1 MPLVGPVKRVW
12 RSIIVHLPPRNFI
25 TLHYLYFIG
34 TCLLT
39 SVIFW
44 GSSTESKRVSYTDSL
59 FLTVS
64 AMTQAGLNTVNL
76 SELNTFQQSILFVLI
91 ILGSAIFVSVL
102 VVHVRRSAF
111 ETRFRR
117 IVEDQHRQRRE
128 RSWGKQPSSLSRSR
142 SRNRAGEDPNAVG
155 ILREPIKLT
164 DHSDRLSVAQ
174 RQSPRAEYNEVHYR
188 VDALSDEDNSSS
200 SPVNEDRPPSRGDG
214 ITRRSAYIPTSEDD
228 GINRRITF
236 SPPISSSR
244 ESHHTRVFSMQ
255 GVGARQ
261 DGLNHPSQSSFH
273 IYQTTSSAE
282 IGAKLQTP
290 QSPLDYPLPPGS
302 VGRNSQFSHLTVAD
316 RERLGGVEYR
326 AITFLAV
333 IVPMYFIL
341 WQLLGS
347 LGLGAYVARNRANVT
362 RWNGLNPWYFYL
374 KASFHCLPLTMVGGL
389 GLLMPYL
396 PLITRV

>member
-1 MPLVGPVKRVW
+1 M
-12 RSIIVHLPPRNFI
+12 
-25 TLHYLYFIG
+25 
-34 TCLLT
+34 
-39 SVIFW
+39 
-44 GSSTESKRVSYTDSL
+44 RVSYIDSL

-64 AMTQAGLNTVNL
+64 AMTLAGLNTVNL
-76 SELNTFQQSILFVLI
+76 SELNSFQQSILFVLI
-91 ILGSAIFVSVL
+91 MLGSAIFVSL
-102 VVHVRRSAF
+102 MVVHVRRSAF
-111 ETRFRR
+111 ENMFRN

-128 RSWGKQPSSLSRSR
+128 RSRGKHRSSLSSSGSR
-142 SRNRAGEDPNAVG
+142 QRAGEDFDSVG
-155 ILREPIKLT
+155 VRSEPVQLT
-164 DHSDRLSVAQ
+164 GRSGQPSVAQ
-174 RQSPRAEYNEVHYR
+174 RRPPVAEYNEVQNR
-188 VDALSDEDNSSS
+188 LDAFSDEDNP
-200 SPVNEDRPPSRGDG
+200 SPGPFNEERSTSGGAGTSRRP
-214 ITRRSAYIPTSEDD
+214 AYIPTSEDD

-236 SPPISSSR
+236 SSPIFPSR

-273 IYQTTSSAE
+273 IYPAAPTAGIE
-282 IGAKLQTP
+282 AKLDTSQGP
-290 QSPLDYPLPPGS
+290 IDYPLPPGS

-362 RWNGLNPWYFYL
+362 LQNGLNPW
-374 KASFHCLPLTMVGGL
+374 
-389 GLLMPYL
+389 
-396 PLITRV
+396 

>member
-1 MPLVGPVKRVW
+1 MPPVGPVKRVW
-12 RSIIVHLPPRNFI
+12 RSVIINLPSRNFI

-76 SELNTFQQSILFVLI
+76 SELNSFQQSILFVLI
-91 ILGSAIFVSVL
+91 ILGSAIFVSLL

-117 IVEDQHRQRRE
+117 IVEDQHRQRKE
-128 RSWGKQPSSLSRSR
+128 RSRGKHRSSLSRSR
-142 SRNRAGEDPNAVG
+142 SRKRAGEDPDAVG
-155 ILREPIKLT
+155 VLKEPVQLT
-164 DHSDRLSVAQ
+164 GHCDQPSVA
-174 RQSPRAEYNEVHYR
+174 RRRSPVAEYNEVQNR
-188 VDALSDEDNSSS
+188 LDGLSDEDNPSSG
-200 SPVNEDRPPSRGDG
+200 PVNENRSISRDDG
-214 ITRRSAYIPTSEDD
+214 VTRRSVYIPTSEDD
-228 GINRRITF
+228 GLNRRITF
-236 SPPISSSR
+236 SSPISLSR

-261 DGLNHPSQSSFH
+261 DGLNHPSQRSFH
-273 IYQTTSSAE
+273 IYPSTSSTE
-282 IGAKLQTP
+282 IEAKLETP
-290 QSPLDYPLPPGS
+290 QSPMDYPPPPGS

-347 LGLGAYVARNRANVT
+347 LGLGAYVARNRADVT
-362 RWNGLNPWYFYL
+362 RRNGLNPWYFYL
-374 KASFHCLPLTMVGGL
+374 
-389 GLLMPYL
+389 
-396 PLITRV
+396 

>member
-1 MPLVGPVKRVW
+1 MALLMRIAPRTAVLPVSPVKRAW
-12 RSIIVHLPPRNFI
+12 HSIIVHLPPRNFI

-39 SVIFW
+39 SIIFW
-44 GSSTESKRVSYTDSL
+44 GSSTESMRVSYIDSL

-64 AMTQAGLNTVNL
+64 AMTLAGLNTVNL
-76 SELNTFQQSILFVLI
+76 SELNSFQQSILFVLI
-91 ILGSAIFVSVL
+91 MLGSAIFVSL
-102 VVHVRRSAF
+102 MVVHVRRSAF
-111 ETRFRR
+111 ENMFRNV
-117 IVEDQHRQRRE
+117 IEDQHRQRRE
-128 RSWGKQPSSLSRSR
+128 RSRGEHRSSLSSSR
-142 SRNRAGEDPNAVG
+142 PRQRAGEDSNDIGV
-155 ILREPIKLT
+155 LREPFQLT
-164 DHSDRLSVAQ
+164 GRSGRPSVAQ
-174 RQSPRAEYNEVHYR
+174 RRPSVAEYNENNP
-188 VDALSDEDNSSS
+188 SPG
-200 SPVNEDRPPSRGDG
+200 PVNEERSTSGGAGTSRRP
-214 ITRRSAYIPTSEDD
+214 AYIPTSEDD

-236 SPPISSSR
+236 SSPVFPSR
-244 ESHHTRVFSMQ
+244 EPHHTRVFSMQ

-273 IYQTTSSAE
+273 IYPAGPTAGIE
-282 IGAKLQTP
+282 AKLKTSQGP
-290 QSPLDYPLPPGS
+290 IDYPLPPGS

-362 RWNGLNPWYFYL
+362 LQNGLNPW
-374 KASFHCLPLTMVGGL
+374 
-389 GLLMPYL
+389 
-396 PLITRV
+396 